1 MPDPK
6 KLIERELDFL
16 DQKERTAKHE
26 YDCKVKE
33 IEVRRKKL
41 MKQFRKIT
49 REEAKRYADTGT
61 SG

>member
-16 DQKERTAKHE
+16 DQKQQAAKHE
-26 YDCKVKE
+26 YDCKMKE

-49 REEAKRYADTGT
+49 REEAKWYADTGT